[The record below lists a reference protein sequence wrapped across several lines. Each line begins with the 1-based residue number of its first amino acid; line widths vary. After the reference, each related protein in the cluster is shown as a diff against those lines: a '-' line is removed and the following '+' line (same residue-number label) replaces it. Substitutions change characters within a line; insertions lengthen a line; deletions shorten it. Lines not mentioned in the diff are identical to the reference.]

1 MHGPSPPMAIS
12 PRLLRV
18 IFNLWPPFF
27 GTGIRVRHIAPD
39 WRAIDVEAR
48 LHWYNRNIV
57 GSHFGGNL
65 FAMTD
70 PFYMTM
76 LMGVL
81 GPDYV
86 VWDKAASIDFVR
98 PGRGTV
104 TARFRLD
111 EARIAAI
118 RAAAAGGDK
127 VLPEFV
133 VEITDGEGE
142 LAARVHKTLYVRL
155 RRGGGASGRLAA

>member
-1 MHGPSPPMAIS
+1 MTLS

-27 GTGIRVRHIAPD
+27 GTGIHVRRISGD
-39 WRAIDVEAR
+39 WREIDVEAR
-48 LHWYNRNIV
+48 LRWYNRNIV

-81 GPDYV
+81 GSGYV
-86 VWDKAASIDFVR
+86 VWDKAANIDFVR

-111 EARIAAI
+111 ESQIAAL
-118 RAAAAGGDK
+118 RAATENGDK
-127 VLPEFV
+127 ALPEYV
-133 VEITDGEGE
+133 VEITDAAGEVV
-142 LAARVHKTLYVRL
+142 ARVHKTLYVR
-155 RRGGGASGRLAA
+155 RKSSGARERSAPLAA

>member
-1 MHGPSPPMAIS
+1 MNLP
-12 PRLLRV
+12 PRLLRL

-27 GTGIRVRHIAPD
+27 GTGIHVRRISADFHE
-39 WRAIDVEAR
+39 IDVEAR
-48 LHWYNRNIV
+48 LRWYNRNIV
-57 GSHFGGNL
+57 GTHFGGNL

-76 LMGVL
+76 LMGIL

-86 VWDKAASIDFVR
+86 VWDKAASIDFIK

-104 TARFRLD
+104 TARFRLTPD
-111 EARIAAI
+111 QVAAL

-127 VLPEFV
+127 VLPEYV
-133 VEITDGEGE
+133 VELTDPAGEVV
-142 LAARVHKTLYVRL
+142 ARVRKTLYVRL
-155 RRGGGASGRLAA
+155 KAGRPVAARLAA

>member
-1 MHGPSPPMAIS
+1 MTLSPH
-12 PRLLRV
+12 LLRV

-27 GTGIRVRHIAPD
+27 GTGIHVRHISGD
-39 WRAIDVEAR
+39 WREIDVEAR
-48 LHWYNRNIV
+48 LRWYNRNIV

-81 GPDYV
+81 GSGYV

-111 EARIAAI
+111 EDQIAAL
-118 RAAAAGGDK
+118 RAATENGDK
-127 VLPEFV
+127 ALPEYV
-133 VEITDGEGE
+133 VEITDAAGEVV
-142 LAARVHKTLYVRL
+142 ARVHKTLYVR
-155 RRGGGASGRLAA
+155 RKAGGTRGRPASLAA